1 MSATLDGKRLKAI
14 KVSGK
19 TLSRQL
25 TDACTSAS
33 LSASVS
39 QVTELRLTFQDSN
52 NLTLLGGGKLSSG
65 KTISYAS
72 WSTRITKVTVRGDK
86 GGPVMEVS
94 ALSRGVVK
102 LRQAT
107 GGKNWGS
114 RDVSSWIKAQAKWAG
129 FKSAIV
135 QPGLG
140 KRTIV
145 REKPDGDR
153 RQSSWD
159 VISDLAKELGVWVFE
174 YGNTL
179 VFARPTWLAKRPG
192 QKVITLSWT
201 DWDTYSDAMVGLPE
215 YSQDDDR
222 EIEEQL
228 KFQLVSKDADATKP
242 GQVVRFSGSGAGPMR
257 GTWIVISVSY
267 PMTTTAPVTVTC
279 QRPINPEKQVKKKP
293 KKAKA
298 KKSTSKKSTGKKR
311 TTGTK
316 PKSKTRSSSTA
327 NSSARSAL
335 ESFARRYNGSH
346 LDWDGG
352 YGAQCVDLAKAWNES
367 VVRGPAIRG
376 NGKDWVNNCV
386 ASGAYKRIS
395 PSGTARLGDIVAWNG
410 SWGRGYGHVGVV
422 VEDLGSQL
430 RTFDQLNGTT
440 GYHTLS
446 KRGLLGYARPKK
458 WS

>member
-1 MSATLDGKRLKAI
+1 MSSTLDGNRLKQV

-19 TLSRQL
+19 TLSKQL
-25 TDACTSAS
+25 TDACIAAG

-39 QVTELRLTFQDSN
+39 EVTELKLTFQDSN
-52 NLTLLGGGKLSSG
+52 SLTLLRGGKLG
-65 KTISYAS
+65 PGRTISYGS
-72 WSTRITKVTVRGDK
+72 WSTTVARVSSKGGK
-86 GGPVMEVS
+86 GGPELQVS

-102 LRQAT
+102 LRKAT
-107 GGKNWGS
+107 GGKNWGK
-114 RDVSSWIKAQAKWAG
+114 RDVASWVKGQAKWAG
-129 FKSAIV
+129 FKSWV
-135 QPGLG
+135 VEPGLG

-179 VFARPTWLAKRPG
+179 VFARPSWLVKRPK
-192 QKVITLSWT
+192 QTVLSLSWT
-201 DWDTYSDAMVGLPE
+201 DWDTYSGALAGMPE
-215 YSQDDDR
+215 YSRDDDADL
-222 EIEEQL
+222 EESL
-228 KFQLVSKDADATKP
+228 RIKLISKDADSAKP
-242 GQVVRFSGSGAGPMR
+242 GQTVRFSGSGAGPMG
-257 GTWIVISVSY
+257 GTWIVASVSF
-267 PMTTTAPVTVTC
+267 PMSNTDAVSVTC
-279 QRPINPEKQVKKKP
+279 QRPINPEKQVKKK
-293 KKAKA
+293 A
-298 KKSTSKKSTGKKR
+298 KKKTTSKKATGKRK

-316 PKSKTRSSSTA
+316 SKSKTSKISA
-327 NSSARSAL
+327 NASAKSAL
-335 ESFARRYNGSH
+335 DSFARRYNGSH

-367 VVRGPAIRG
+367 VVRGPVVRG
-376 NGKDWVNNCV
+376 NGKEWVRNCV
-386 ASGAYKRIS
+386 ASGAYTRIS
-395 PSGTARLGDIVAWNG
+395 ASSTARLGDIVAWDG

-422 VEDLGSQL
+422 VEDLGSKL